1 MMVYHKDP
9 EMTLTEVS
17 SDGKKDL
24 AVNKVFF
31 AFEK

>member
-17 SDGKKDL
+17 TDGKKDL